1 MRRRH
6 GVAIV
11 VRGIPPR
18 AIYAVRMR
26 RSRPFSVWVALAA
39 LSIVIVAQAALAL
52 HFARSGEVGWGMY
65 AFAGL
70 LWVLLLAGLA
80 RGARL
85 AWLWGRYL
93 AVILGIVMAATVA
106 LAAVRHELR
115 TYVVALGLVG
125 LALPLFTAGIALGR
139 PSAYAYFDL
148 ICPECAERTG
158 LGADFL
164 FHQAR
169 CRRCDH
175 VW

>member
-1 MRRRH
+1 
-6 GVAIV
+6 
-11 VRGIPPR
+11 
-18 AIYAVRMR
+18 MR
-26 RSRPFSVWVALAA
+26 RSRPLSVWVAIGA
-39 LSIVIVAQAALAL
+39 LSVVVVAQAALAL
-52 HFARSGEVGWGMY
+52 WFARSGEVGWGMY

-70 LWVLLLAGLA
+70 LWLLLVVGLA

-93 AVILGIVMAATVA
+93 TVILGIVMAATVV
-106 LAAVRHELR
+106 LAALRHELHGS
-115 TYVVALGLVG
+115 VLALGIGG

-139 PSAYAYFDL
+139 RSAYAFFDL
-148 ICPECAERTG
+148 VCPACSARTG

-169 CRRCDH
+169 CRHCDH